1 MASVDRVVVGVH
13 GSLGSLQALRYAVSQ
28 VRERDVP
35 LVAVTAW
42 VPPGGDLAERRSP
55 SPYLHRIWREAA
67 YEKLLGAFADGLG
80 GLPPGVRLEP
90 CVVRGDAATVLVDV
104 ASHPGDLLVIG
115 TGRRG
120 RIRRALRRS
129 VARYCLAHARCPVVA
144 VPPSPLMDEAGRR
157 FRHWSRQRVALLADS
172 TEEAA

>member
-28 VRERDVP
+28 ARERDVP

-42 VPPGGDLAERRSP
+42 VPPGGEVAERRSP
-55 SPYLHRIWREAA
+55 SPHLCRIWREAA

-80 GLPPGVRLEP
+80 GPPPGVRLEP
-90 CVVRGDAATVLVDV
+90 CVVRGDAAAVLVDV

-115 TGRRG
+115 TGQRG

-157 FRHWSRQRVALLADS
+157 FRRWSRRRVRLLADS
-172 TEEAA
+172 TFEAA

>member
-1 MASVDRVVVGVH
+1 VH

-28 VRERDVP
+28 ARERDIP

-55 SPYLHRIWREAA
+55 SPNLRRIWREAA

-80 GLPPGVRLEP
+80 GLPPGVRLDP
-90 CVVRGDAATVLVDV
+90 CVVRGDAAAVLVDV

-120 RIRRALRRS
+120 RIRRALCRS
-129 VARYCLAHARCPVVA
+129 VARQCIAHARCPVVV
-144 VPPSPLMDEAGRR
+144 VPPPLLMDEADRR
-157 FRHWSRQRVALLADS
+157 FRRWSRSRVALLAD
-172 TEEAA
+172 TTAEAA